1 MNKET
6 ILNVLF
12 PRHCPVCGEIVK
24 PPGSL
29 ICPACFHKL
38 SYVKPPV
45 CKKCGKE
52 ILDETEEFCGDCM
65 KRRHAFESGLALMN
79 YDETARRS
87 MAWIKYKN
95 KREYLDFYGA
105 ALAAR
110 YETQIRRMEAD
121 ALVPVPVHPSR
132 KRARGF
138 NQAEVLAV
146 LGIPVES
153 GMLIRDKRTKPQK
166 ELSAAERLKNLSGAF
181 RAGAIPE
188 GIRTVLLVDDIY
200 TTGSTVEACARA
212 LRSAGVSRVYFVVIC
227 MTGGR

>member
-24 PPGSL
+24 PPGGL

-38 SYVKPPV
+38 SFVKQPV

-52 ILDETEEFCGDCM
+52 IQDAAEEFCGDCT

-110 YETQIRRMEAD
+110 YEKQIRRIHAD
-121 ALVPVPVHPSR
+121 VLVPVPVHPSR

-138 NQAEVLAV
+138 NQAEVLAFC
-146 LGIPVES
+146 LGKRLS
-153 GMLIRDKRTKPQK
+153 LIH
-166 ELSAAERLKNLSGAF
+166 
-181 RAGAIPE
+181 I
-188 GIRTVLLVDDIY
+188 
-200 TTGSTVEACARA
+200 
-212 LRSAGVSRVYFVVIC
+212 
-227 MTGGR
+227 